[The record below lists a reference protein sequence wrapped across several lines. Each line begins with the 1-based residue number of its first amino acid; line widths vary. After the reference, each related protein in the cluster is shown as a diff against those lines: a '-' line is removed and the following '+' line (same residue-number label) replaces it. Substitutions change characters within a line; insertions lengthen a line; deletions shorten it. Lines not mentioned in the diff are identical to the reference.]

1 MNWLE
6 YLKIP
11 YKPKGRTKQGADC
24 YGLFLIIQKEV
35 YGRDLSDLTYTNI
48 YSRENAVKEQLKK
61 YKFERI
67 EQPKDGCAVIMYNE
81 GIPSHCGV
89 YIGNNQVI
97 HCRMDIGTVIENI
110 NELEIEGFY
119 ESIIL

>member
-89 YIGNNQVI
+89 YIGNSQVI